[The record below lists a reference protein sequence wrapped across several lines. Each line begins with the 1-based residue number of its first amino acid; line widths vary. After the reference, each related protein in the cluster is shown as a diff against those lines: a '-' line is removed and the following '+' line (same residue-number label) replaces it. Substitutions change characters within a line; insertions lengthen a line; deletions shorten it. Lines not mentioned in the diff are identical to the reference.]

1 MHSLD
6 QWTLG
11 GFIMFVTDSTKSLIR
26 LALAEDIG
34 RGDCTT
40 EAIID
45 AKLQATATVY
55 VKQPARVAGLPVI
68 DAVFAELGS
77 QVQVIHLVDDG
88 QDVVGER
95 NAVCR
100 LEGPA
105 RHILMGE
112 RTALNFLGRL
122 TGVAT
127 LTREAVNQLAGTSV
141 KLLDTRK
148 TTPGWRLLEKYAV
161 KIGGGHNHRFG
172 LDDMV
177 LVKDNHVALCGGVA
191 AAVQKARAS
200 VGLSTKVEV
209 EVDTIDQLK
218 QALTTDADMI
228 LLDNMD
234 LATLR
239 QAVELT
245 NNGILLEVSGN
256 ITISRLAEVAETGVH
271 YISMGALTHSAISV
285 DVGLDITF
293 E

>member
-1 MHSLD
+1 
-6 QWTLG
+6 
-11 GFIMFVTDSTKSLIR
+11 MFFTESTKTLIR

-45 AKLQATATVY
+45 DKLQASAIIY
-55 VKQPARVAGLPVI
+55 VKQPARIAGLPLI
-68 DAVFAELGS
+68 NAVFSELGS
-77 QVQVIHLVDDG
+77 EVQVIHLVEEG
-88 QDVVGER
+88 ADVTGDR

-105 RHILMGE
+105 RSILTGE

-122 TGVAT
+122 TGIAT
-127 LTREAVNQLAGTSV
+127 LTREAVSQLTGTSTQ
-141 KLLDTRK
+141 LLDTRK

-161 KIGGGHNHRFG
+161 KMGGGQNHRFG

-177 LVKDNHVALCGGVA
+177 LIKDNHVALCGGVA
-191 AAVQKARAS
+191 NAVQKVRRS

-209 EVDTIDQLK
+209 EVETIDQLRE
-218 QALTTDADMI
+218 ALTTDADLI

-234 LATLR
+234 SSTLR
-239 QAVELT
+239 VAVQIT
-245 NNGILLEVSGN
+245 NNQVLLEASGN
-256 ITISRLAEVAETGVH
+256 MTIERLAEVAQTGVH
-271 YISMGALTHSAISV
+271 YISMGALTHSVTSV

>member
-1 MHSLD
+1 
-6 QWTLG
+6 
-11 GFIMFVTDSTKSLIR
+11 MFLTESTKSLIR

-45 AKLQATATVY
+45 DKLQSSAIIY
-55 VKQPARVAGLPVI
+55 VKQPARVSGLPLI
-68 DAVFAELGS
+68 NAVFSELGS
-77 QVQVIHLVDDG
+77 DVKISHLVEDG
-88 QDVVGER
+88 SDVTGNR

-100 LEGPA
+100 LEGST
-105 RHILMGE
+105 RVILTGE

-122 TGVAT
+122 TGIAT
-127 LTREAVNQLAGTSV
+127 LTREAVRQLTGTST

-161 KIGGGHNHRFG
+161 KMGGGQNHRFG

-177 LVKDNHVALCGGVA
+177 LIKDNHVALCGGVA
-191 AAVQKARAS
+191 NAVQKARHNVA
-200 VGLSTKVEV
+200 LSTKVEV
-209 EVDTIDQLK
+209 EVDTIHQLRE
-218 QALTTDADMI
+218 ALTTDVDLI

-234 LATLR
+234 SPTLR
-239 QAVELT
+239 KAVQ
-245 NNGILLEVSGN
+245 IASDRVLLEASGN
-256 ITISRLAEVAETGVH
+256 MTMERLAEVAQTGVH
-271 YISMGALTHSAISV
+271 YISMGALTHSVTSA